1 MVCAVICCVRCSVF
15 YLQEFFVFF
24 FISFLIICVFVY
36 TSPRGSAGML
46 VAWDGWDCWAVE
58 EAARF
63 LTFPCVFVRVV
74 WGGLEASASTV
85 LPFKA
90 LTSKWRSWA
99 GTSPRCR
106 LDMLAKLP
114 FPPPSCWV
122 GP

>member
-1 MVCAVICCVRCSVF
+1 MCAVICCVRYSVF
-15 YLQEFFVFF
+15 YLQEFFLFFF
-24 FISFLIICVFVY
+24 FIGFLIICVFVY

-63 LTFPCVFVRVV
+63 LTFLCVFVRVV

-90 LTSKWRSWA
+90 LTSK
-99 GTSPRCR
+99 
-106 LDMLAKLP
+106 
-114 FPPPSCWV
+114 
-122 GP
+122 